1 MTHFFAAVSLIL
13 AGGVVSL
20 VSVRHQLFSRACAA
34 LLISAGC
41 VWGLLDAV
49 AALTGSVTHTASFQ
63 YLNLFF
69 LAFEMDA
76 LSAFFLAVIF
86 LVCLMA
92 AVYSFHYTAD
102 DTASVKTAVTAFF
115 FSLLAVSMA
124 LVVTAANI
132 ITFMLS
138 WEIMSLSSF
147 FLVIKDY
154 QKKENRYAGYLYF
167 VFSHVGAMFIF
178 AGFGIFYKYTG
189 SFGFMDVHTLTE
201 GAKILAFVL
210 FFIGFGSK
218 AGVFPFHV
226 WLPHAHPAA
235 PSHISAVMSGVMIK
249 TGIYGILRIYSLLEL
264 PAPVFG
270 YLVVAAGVVSGILG
284 VVYALGQTDIKRLLA
299 YSSVENI
306 GIILIGTGLGMIGV
320 ASRNPIMAVLGFS
333 GALFHVLNHAM
344 FKSLLFM
351 GAGMVVHQTGTRSMD
366 ALGGLLKTMKI
377 TGSAFI
383 IGSLAICGLP
393 PFNGFAGE
401 FVVYLGGFQ
410 GIALD
415 KIPFAVSV
423 AAIIGLAVIGGL
435 ALACFTRVVG
445 IVFQG
450 EPRTAAARNKTETGT
465 SMLAA
470 MGVLAGACI
479 IIGVFPGWF
488 FNLSVSAVSALNLGY
503 GRIPMAPFAQI
514 TGNITLGAFVIGV
527 LVLGLAGLRSW
538 LYRAKPISQSGTW
551 GCGFTRPT
559 TKMQYTGPSYAF
571 EMVRFFG
578 PAAPIEEH
586 HPPVSGRFPAATQ
599 YDSRVHDIAERC
611 MEPGVIR
618 PVQFLFDRLR
628 WIQHGDIHLYIG
640 YILLA
645 IILLLF
651 FI

>member
-1 MTHFFAAVSLIL
+1 MIHFFVAISLIL
-13 AGGVVSL
+13 AGGVLSL
-20 VSVRHQLFSRACAA
+20 MTARHHLFSRAGAVI
-34 LLISAGC
+34 LISAGC
-41 VWGLLDAV
+41 VWGLVDAV

-76 LSAFFLAVIF
+76 LSAFFLGVIF

-92 AVYSFHYTAD
+92 AVYSFHYTED

-124 LVVTAANI
+124 MVVTAANI

-138 WEIMSLSSF
+138 WELMSLSSF
-147 FLVIKDY
+147 FLVIHSY
-154 QKKENRYAGYLYF
+154 EQKENQYAGFLYF
-167 VFSHVGAMFIF
+167 VFSHVGAMFLF
-178 AGFGIFYKYTG
+178 AGFAVVYTHTG
-189 SFGFMDVHTLTE
+189 SFGFTDVHTLTE

-270 YLVVAAGVVSGILG
+270 YLVVGAGVVSGILG

-320 ASRNPIMAVLGFS
+320 ASRNPLMAVLGFS
-333 GALFHVLNHAM
+333 GALFHVLNHAL

-377 TGSAFI
+377 TGSAFV

-410 GIALD
+410 GITLD

-435 ALACFTRVVG
+435 ALACFTRVLG

-450 EPRTAAARNKTETGT
+450 EPRTGAARNKTESGT
-465 SMLAA
+465 TMLTAMGILAA
-470 MGVLAGACI
+470 ACV

-488 FNLSVSAVSALNLGY
+488 FNLSLSAVGALNLGY
-503 GRIPMAPFAQI
+503 ARIPMAPFAQI
-514 TGNITLGAFVIGV
+514 TGHITLGAFVILL
-527 LVLGLAGLRSW
+527 LVLIVAGVRSW
-538 LYRAKPISQSGTW
+538 AYRAKPVSQSGTW

-559 TKMQYTGPSYAF
+559 VKMQYTGASYAF
-571 EMVRFFG
+571 EMVRFFR
-578 PAAPIEEH
+578 PAAPIEER
-586 HPPVSGRFPAATQ
+586 HPPVSGRFPVATR
-599 YDSRVHDIAERC
+599 YESRVHDIAERY
-611 MEPGVIR
+611 MEPGVVR

-645 IILLLF
+645 IVLLLF

>member
-1 MTHFFAAVSLIL
+1 
-13 AGGVVSL
+13 
-20 VSVRHQLFSRACAA
+20 
-34 LLISAGC
+34 
-41 VWGLLDAV
+41 
-49 AALTGSVTHTASFQ
+49 
-63 YLNLFF
+63 
-69 LAFEMDA
+69 MDA

-92 AVYSFHYTAD
+92 AVYSFHYTAHE
-102 DTASVKTAVTAFF
+102 TSSMKTAVTAFF
-115 FSLLAVSMA
+115 FSILAVSMA
-124 LVVTAANI
+124 MVVTAANI

-147 FLVIKDY
+147 FLVIRDY
-154 QKKENRYAGYLYF
+154 QKKENRYAGLLYF
-167 VFSHVGAMFIF
+167 VFSHVGAMCLF
-178 AGFGIFYKYTG
+178 AGFAVIYTHTG
-189 SFGFMDVHTLTE
+189 SFGFSDVHTLTE
-201 GAKILAFVL
+201 GARILAFIL

-249 TGIYGILRIYSLLEL
+249 TGIYGILRVYSLLEL

-270 YLVVAAGVVSGILG
+270 YLVVGVGAVSGILG

-320 ASRNPIMAVLGFS
+320 ASRNPLMAVLGFS
-333 GALFHVLNHAM
+333 GALFHVLNHAL

-351 GAGMVVHQTGTRSMD
+351 AAGMVVYQTGTRSMD

-377 TGSAFI
+377 TGFAFV
-383 IGSLAICGLP
+383 IGSVAICGLP

-401 FVVYLGGFQ
+401 FFIYMGGFK

-415 KIPFAVSV
+415 NIPFAFSV
-423 AAIIGLAVIGGL
+423 GAIISLAVIGGL
-435 ALACFTRVVG
+435 ALACFTRVLG

-450 EPRTAAARNKTETGT
+450 EPRTKAARNNTESGT
-465 SMLAA
+465 TMLTA
-470 MGVLAGACI
+470 MGILAGACI
-479 IIGVFPGWF
+479 LVGVFPGWF
-488 FNLSVSAVSALNLGY
+488 FNLSVSAVSALHLGY
-503 GRIPMAPFAQI
+503 ARIPPAPFAQI
-514 TGNITLGAFVIGV
+514 TGHITLGAFVILL
-527 LVLGLAGLRSW
+527 LVLAVAGVRSW
-538 LYRAKPISQSGTW
+538 AYRAKPVSRSGTW
-551 GCGFTRPT
+551 GCGFTQPT
-559 TKMQYTGPSYAF
+559 VKMQYTGASYAF
-571 EMVRFFG
+571 EMVRFFR
-578 PAAPIEEH
+578 PAAPIEER
-586 HPPVSGRFPAATQ
+586 HPPVSGRFPAPTR
-599 YDSRVHDIAERC
+599 YESRVHDIAERY
-611 MEPGVIR
+611 MEPGVVR

-645 IILLLF
+645 IVLLLF

>member
-20 VSVRHQLFSRACAA
+20 VSAGHQLFSRACAA

-41 VWGLLDAV
+41 VWGLVDAV

-86 LVCLMA
+86 LVCMMA

-102 DTASVKTAVTAFF
+102 DTAYVKTAVTAFF
-115 FSLLAVSMA
+115 FSLLTVSMA

-154 QKKENRYAGYLYF
+154 QQKENRYAGYLYF

-178 AGFGIFYKYTG
+178 AGFGVFYKYTG

-201 GAKILAFVL
+201 GARILAFVL

-249 TGIYGILRIYSLLEL
+249 TGIYGILRIYSVLEL

-284 VVYALGQTDIKRLLA
+284 VVYALGQHDIKRLLA
-299 YSSVENI
+299 YHSVENI

-333 GALFHVLNHAM
+333 GGLMHVLNHAV

-351 GAGMVVHQTGTRSMD
+351 GAGMVAKQTGTRSMD
-366 ALGGLLKTMKI
+366 ALGGLLKPMKI
-377 TGSAFI
+377 TGITFI
-383 IGSLAICGLP
+383 IGSLSICGLP
-393 PFNGFAGE
+393 PFNGFVSE
-401 FVVYLGGFQ
+401 FFIYLGGFK

-415 KIPFAVSV
+415 KIPFAFSV
-423 AAIIGLAVIGGL
+423 AAIVCLAVIGGL
-435 ALACFTRVVG
+435 ALACFTKVVG

-450 EPRTAAARNKTETGT
+450 ELRTAAARNKTESGT
-465 SMLAA
+465 TMLAA
-470 MGVLAGACI
+470 MGVLAGACV

-488 FNLSVSAVSALNLGY
+488 FNLSISAVSALNLGY
-503 GRIPMAPFAQI
+503 ARIPMAPFIQI
-514 TGNITLGAFVIGV
+514 TGNITTGALVILVMV
-527 LVLGLAGLRSW
+527 LIVAGLRYW
-538 LYRAKPISQSGTW
+538 VYQAKPVSRSDTW

-559 TKMQYTGPSYAF
+559 VKMQYTGASYAF
-571 EMVRFFG
+571 EMVRFFR
-578 PAAPIEEH
+578 PVAPLKED
-586 HPPVSGRFPAATQ
+586 HPPVTGRFPLKTH
-599 YDSRVHDIAERC
+599 YDSQVIDIAEHH
-611 MEPGVIR
+611 MQTLVVR
-618 PVQFLFDRLR
+618 PVWFVFDRLR

-645 IILLLF
+645 IVLLLF

>member
-1 MTHFFAAVSLIL
+1 MTQFFAAVSLIL

-20 VSVRHQLFSRACAA
+20 VTARHHLFSRAGAA

-41 VWGLLDAV
+41 LWGLVDAV

-102 DTASVKTAVTAFF
+102 ESSSVKTAVTAFF
-115 FSLLAVSMA
+115 FSILAVSMA
-124 LVVTAANI
+124 MVVTAANI

-147 FLVIKDY
+147 FLVIHSY
-154 QKKENRYAGYLYF
+154 EQQETRYAGFLYF
-167 VFSHVGAMFIF
+167 VFSHVGAMFLF
-178 AGFGIFYKYTG
+178 AGFAVVYTHTG
-189 SFGFMDVHTLTE
+189 SFGFVEVHTLTA
-201 GAKILAFVL
+201 GAKILAFIL

-270 YLVVAAGVVSGILG
+270 YLVVGAGAVSGILG

-320 ASRNPIMAVLGFS
+320 ASRNPLMAVLGFS
-333 GALFHVLNHAM
+333 GALFHVFNHAL

-377 TGSAFI
+377 TGFAFV
-383 IGSLAICGLP
+383 IGSVAICGLP

-401 FVVYLGGFQ
+401 FFIYVGGFK

-415 KIPFAVSV
+415 NIPFAFSV
-423 AAIIGLAVIGGL
+423 IAIISLAVIGGL
-435 ALACFTRVVG
+435 ALACFTRGLG

-450 EPRTAAARNKTETGT
+450 EPRTEAARNKTESGT
-465 SMLAA
+465 TMLTA
-470 MGVLAGACI
+470 MAILAGACI
-479 IIGVFPGWF
+479 LVGVFPGWF
-488 FNLSVSAVSALNLGY
+488 FNLSVSAVSALHLGY
-503 GRIPMAPFAQI
+503 ARIPMAPFAQI
-514 TGNITLGAFVIGV
+514 TGHITLGAFVILLLV
-527 LVLGLAGLRSW
+527 LVVAGIRSW
-538 LYRAKPISQSGTW
+538 FYRNKPVSRSGTW

-559 TKMQYTGPSYAF
+559 VKMQYTGASYAF
-571 EMVRFFG
+571 EMVRFFR
-578 PAAPIEEH
+578 PAAPIEER
-586 HPPVSGRFPAATQ
+586 HPPVTGRFPAASR
-599 YDSRVHDIAERC
+599 YESRVHDIAERL
-611 MEPGVIR
+611 MTPGVVR

-645 IILLLF
+645 IVLLLF

>member
-1 MTHFFAAVSLIL
+1 MSHFFAAISLIL
-13 AGGVVSL
+13 AGGLVSL
-20 VSVRHQLFSRACAA
+20 VFARHHLFSRAGAT
-34 LLISAGC
+34 LLITAGC
-41 VWGLLDAV
+41 VWGLVDAV
-49 AALTGSVTHTASFQ
+49 AALTGSVTHAASFQ

-92 AVYSFHYTAD
+92 AVYSFHYTQDA
-102 DTASVKTAVTAFF
+102 AAPVKTAVTAFF
-115 FSLLAVSMA
+115 FSLLVVSMA

-147 FLVIKDY
+147 FLVIHDY
-154 QKKENRYAGYLYF
+154 RKKENRYAGYLYF

-189 SFGFMDVHTLTE
+189 SFGFTDVHTLTE

-284 VVYALGQTDIKRLLA
+284 VVYALGQHDIKRLLA
-299 YSSVENI
+299 YHSVENI
-306 GIILIGTGLGMIGV
+306 GIILIGMGLGMVGV

-333 GALFHVLNHAM
+333 GGLLHVLNHAI

-351 GAGMVVHQTGTRSMD
+351 GAGMVVRQTGTRSMD
-366 ALGGLLKTMKI
+366 ALGGLLKSMKI
-377 TGSAFI
+377 TGITFI

-393 PFNGFAGE
+393 PFNGFVSE
-401 FVVYLGGFQ
+401 FFIYMGGFK
-410 GIALD
+410 GISLD
-415 KIPFAVSV
+415 KTPFAVSIV
-423 AAIIGLAVIGGL
+423 AIISLAVIGGL
-435 ALACFTRVVG
+435 ALACFTKVVG

-450 EPRTAAARNKTETGT
+450 EPRTDAAQNKTESGATMLFSMGT
-465 SMLAA
+465 LAA
-470 MGVLAGACI
+470 ACV

-488 FNLSVSAVSALNLGY
+488 FNLSLSAVSALNLGY
-503 GRIPMAPFAQI
+503 ARIPLAPFAQI
-514 TGNITLGAFVIGV
+514 TGHITLGAFVIVV
-527 LVLGLAGLRSW
+527 LVLGMAGVRSW
-538 LYRAKPISQSGTW
+538 FYRAKPISRSGTW

-559 TKMQYTGPSYAF
+559 PRMQYTGASYAF
-571 EMVRFFG
+571 EMVRFFR

-586 HPPVSGRFPAATQ
+586 HPPVSGRFPASTR
-599 YDSRVHDIAERC
+599 YESRVHDIAERC

-645 IILLLF
+645 IVLLLF